1 MPIEVTDGT
10 PVGRVRW
17 IALASAAVIGGIAF
31 ASTCLTPPA
40 AALADPADDPCSL
53 AVSFL
58 CHFMPMAPNL
68 DGDVDLTK
76 QQPPA
81 DPADPRATAPP
92 LTDICISGC
101 I

>member
-1 MPIEVTDGT
+1 VRIEVTDGR
-10 PVGRVRW
+10 PGGRVRW
-17 IALASAAVIGGIAF
+17 IGLAAAAVIAGTGVAA
-31 ASTCLTPPA
+31 ASLMPPA
-40 AALADPADDPCSL
+40 AAVADPADDPCSL

-68 DGDVDLTK
+68 DGDVDLTN

-81 DPADPRATAPP
+81 DPADPRTTAPP
-92 LTDICISGC
+92 LTDICTGGC